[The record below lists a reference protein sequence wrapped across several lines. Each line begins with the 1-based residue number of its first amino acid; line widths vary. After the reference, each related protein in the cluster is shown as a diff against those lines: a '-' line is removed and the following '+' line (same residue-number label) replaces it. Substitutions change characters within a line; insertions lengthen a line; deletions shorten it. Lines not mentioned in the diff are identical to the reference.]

1 MENYNA
7 ASKCAFFHKLFMFG
21 ARFYPSTL
29 LSVDDDLE
37 ENEAV
42 VLQCAKDLGWIRNY
56 NGRTPNCSL
65 SFGLRQ
71 ILRLLF

>member
-1 MENYNA
+1 
-7 ASKCAFFHKLFMFG
+7 MFG

-42 VLQCAKDLGWIRNY
+42 VLQCAKDLGWIQNY
-56 NGRTPNCSL
+56 NGST
-65 SFGLRQ
+65 
-71 ILRLLF
+71 